1 MKMIKF
7 KFSVLVLT
15 LLFILP
21 KFSVS
26 QDKDLSEFFKN
37 FKLSSYVDA
46 YYAYDN
52 DKNIFQEQRVLDL
65 ISPYR
70 DQIRLNIA
78 AVTLKYNTEKIRST
92 FTLQYG
98 DIPEVNWKPVT
109 RFDMIQEAN
118 IGFSPYKNL
127 WIDAGY
133 FVTHIGA
140 EGLPKN
146 NVLSSFSLPVYVEPF
161 IQSGVKI
168 GYDFSDKFSACL
180 HIINGYNLFEDNNK
194 NKSFGLQLAYTPLD
208 AFKISYNNIIGN
220 EMPDGVNGK
229 TRIFNNLIFNIAPCK
244 KVDIVASADLGIQE
258 KSKLSDPEA
267 TAYSYGAFVSTKY
280 KFNPKFSATVRGEY
294 YQDLDGILSGSI
306 GTYNWLKGNGVTIGC
321 EYRPVESA
329 YIRAETRYLRLD
341 NELKVFY
348 KGNERMEGMLT
359 FGFEY

>member
-1 MKMIKF
+1 MKKIIF
-7 KFSVLVLT
+7 TIFLIVFLFS
-15 LLFILP
+15 LP
-21 KFSVS
+21 KFSTS
-26 QDKDLSEFFKN
+26 QDKDILDFFKN
-37 FKLSSYVDA
+37 FKLSTYLDA

-52 DKNIFQEQRVLDL
+52 DKNIFQEQRPLDL

-78 AVTLKYNTEKIRST
+78 AVSLKYNTEKIRST
-92 FTLQYG
+92 FTLHYG
-98 DIPEVNWKPVT
+98 DIPDANWKPVT
-109 RFDMIQEAN
+109 KHDMIQEAN

-168 GYDFSDKFSACL
+168 GYDFNDKFSACL

-194 NKSFGLQLAYTPLD
+194 NKSFGLQLSFTPIEQL
-208 AFKISYNNIIGN
+208 KISYNNIIGN
-220 EMPDGVNGK
+220 EMPTGVDGK
-229 TRIFNNLIFNIAPCK
+229 TRVFNNLIFNIAPCK
-244 KVDIVASADLGIQE
+244 KIDVIASIDLGIQE
-258 KSKLSDPEA
+258 KSKRTDTTAS
-267 TAYSYGAFVSTKY
+267 AYSYGAFVSARY
-280 KFNPKFSATVRGEY
+280 KFNPKFSTTVRGEF
-294 YQDLDGILSGSI
+294 YQDIDGILCGSI

-321 EYRPVESA
+321 EYRPIESA

-341 NELKVFY
+341 KELNVFY
-348 KGNERMEGMLT
+348 KNNERVEGMLSI
-359 FGFEY
+359 GFEY